1 MNDTSNLQHKALKKK
16 RAAVV
21 TIAAAFLLTAATQA
35 AEPSTAAPPLTAMP
49 RDYPGPR
56 PKSRTSEEVNA
67 ALAGAPNLAAKIRPL
82 QILLVAGP
90 KDHNAGE
97 HDYPAWQKAW
107 ALLLASAKDVQVD
120 TAWEWP
126 KPEQLKRA
134 DVVVLYQH
142 GDWNDQRAADTD
154 ALLNRGGGLVYI
166 HWSLDGRER
175 GKEFAKRIGLSK
187 DAPIA
192 YRHGPLTLKFNRAV
206 NHPIARNFDR
216 LQLVDESYW
225 KLYGTLP
232 PDRVLGVSDED
243 GGPQPQ
249 IWTTEPGK
257 GRVFVCIPGHYSW
270 TFDDP
275 LFRIILFRGIAWA
288 AHEPVD
294 RFNDIVWL
302 GADR

>member
-1 MNDTSNLQHKALKKK
+1 
-16 RAAVV
+16 
-21 TIAAAFLLTAATQA
+21 
-35 AEPSTAAPPLTAMP
+35 MP

-56 PKSRTSEEVNA
+56 PIARTTDEVNA
-67 ALAGAPNLAAKIRPL
+67 ALAGAPNPAEKTRPL
-82 QILLVAGP
+82 RILLVAGP

-107 ALLLASAKDVQVD
+107 ATLLATPKDVKVE

-126 KPEQLKRA
+126 KAEQMKPA
-134 DVVVLYQH
+134 DVVVLYQR

-175 GKEFAKRIGLSK
+175 GKEFAQRIGLAK
-187 DAPIA
+187 AAPIA
-192 YRHGPLTLKFNRAV
+192 YRHGPLTLKFNQAA

-225 KLYGTLP
+225 KLHGTLP
-232 PDRVLGVSDED
+232 PNRVLGTSDED
-243 GGPQPQ
+243 GQPQPQ
-249 IWTTEPGK
+249 IWSTEPGN

-275 LFRIILFRGIAWA
+275 LFRIVLLRGIAWA